1 MINLFLKRQILTNIY
16 IPHNIKNKFNKK
28 SFYKRSISFSE
39 NEQIDIESSSES
51 YSESYEE
58 VSEDKDENDEN
69 TSINNINTE
78 KDSFLLELNDNGL
91 PNLSNDEI
99 LSCNIN
105 SLINISINNGI
116 PISKDIFM
124 ITNAENEFPSPCFLN
139 SLINEVKLKNE
150 KSPDDNYASNLSL
163 KHQKYLNNLNEDNN
177 VFKHIKK
184 YQIFPNRINTKIYF
198 KINCRVSGN
207 VAFIFLY
214 KSSDNK
220 SIKFTKPFH
229 ILVNPLININNKLM
243 EINQIQMQSI
253 IPKNIG
259 NLEKDFEKYY
269 EEVSLLGYNFIHFNS
284 FQKLSKE
291 GNIFVIEDQNDL
303 NDGFFIND
311 SNDNI
316 KNLEPKQKY
325 QLLLNSIKNLKNKY
339 NIGSISDIILS
350 QTSTESKWIY
360 ENKDCTY
367 NLKNTPW
374 LNAAFELDKIL
385 MNYSKLFK
393 EKKVGCKSA
402 PYIYNIN
409 DIEEKN
415 I

>member
-1 MINLFLKRQILTNIY
+1 MNKENEKKLQQKEEDSEDNEEEEEEEDDEEDKELELKNKNNNENINKDINKEESNKIKDIISEANNIKEQQIKNEEVINSNKDVNESINKEYKEEIKTENLQDDKESKKSDETDDKSIPKKANNNKYIY
-16 IPHNIKNKFNKK
+16 TTYKDNVFYVDETDDSYQDNYKLSAVNKSDINNNIKNKFNKK

-58 VSEDKDENDEN
+58 VSEDKDENEEN
-69 TSINNINTE
+69 TSINNINIE

-207 VAFIFLY
+207 ITFIFLY

-243 EINQIQMQSI
+243 EINQIQMQI
-253 IPKNIG
+253 FI
-259 NLEKDFEKYY
+259 L
-269 EEVSLLGYNFIHFNS
+269 IHFKNYL
-284 FQKLSKE
+284 KKE
-291 GNIFVIEDQNDL
+291 I
-303 NDGFFIND
+303 
-311 SNDNI
+311 
-316 KNLEPKQKY
+316 Y
-325 QLLLNSIKNLKNKY
+325 LL
-339 NIGSISDIILS
+339 
-350 QTSTESKWIY
+350 
-360 ENKDCTY
+360 
-367 NLKNTPW
+367 
-374 LNAAFELDKIL
+374 
-385 MNYSKLFK
+385 
-393 EKKVGCKSA
+393 
-402 PYIYNIN
+402 
-409 DIEEKN
+409 
-415 I
+415 